1 MITSPEKRH
10 LDRGGRTKREGTF
23 VLYIHILHKIPAFFF
38 NIRHDVTTTH
48 DIDRTFHDWGFGR
61 KGWGADAFGH
71 SPAFFETILCIC

>member
-1 MITSPEKRH
+1 MTTSPEKWRH

-38 NIRHDVTTTH
+38 YIRHDVTTTH

-61 KGWGADAFGH
+61 KGWGGGCVWAFSGV
-71 SPAFFETILCIC
+71 L